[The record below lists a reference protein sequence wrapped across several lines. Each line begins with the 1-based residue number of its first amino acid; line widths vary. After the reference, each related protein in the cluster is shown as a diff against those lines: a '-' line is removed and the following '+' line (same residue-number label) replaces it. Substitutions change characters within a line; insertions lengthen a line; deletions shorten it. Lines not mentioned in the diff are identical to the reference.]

1 MSFFQPTAANAGRRT
16 QQCTAATTS
25 KTDSDYRHLLSPS
38 AAPSRA
44 ESIRSFAVETERGDD
59 DDAITPAPPRG
70 APPPRPRSH
79 SEPNVKRPYR
89 GYASEDDYI
98 KAFTE
103 FLREKQYFESD
114 QQLTGFY
121 GKDTLDDIAKR
132 GGHGPF
138 SKSKADRK
146 RDKERRRKEAM
157 GATLEDVTEAEE
169 ERAHTVE
176 DVDGTIPSASGG
188 SGGPP
193 KGLRRMSK
201 GLGRVFTR
209 RGTVA

>member
-1 MSFFQPTAANAGRRT
+1 MSFFQPTSADTTRKA
-16 QQCTAATTS
+16 QQRSPSTS
-25 KTDSDYRHLLSPS
+25 SKQDSDYRHLLAPS

-44 ESIRSFAVETERGDD
+44 ESIRSFAVETERGEDD
-59 DDAITPAPPRG
+59 VDAITALPPRG
-70 APPPRPRSH
+70 AAAKPRSQ
-79 SEPNVKRPYR
+79 SEPNVQRPFR
-89 GYASEDDYI
+89 GYASEDEYI

-121 GKDTLDDIAKR
+121 GKDTLDDYIKR
-132 GGHGPF
+132 GGNGPF
-138 SKSKADRK
+138 AKSKAERK

-169 ERAHTVE
+169 ERARTTE
-176 DVDGTIPSASGG
+176 DVDATIPSNTGDSREA
-188 SGGPP
+188 PR
-193 KGLRRMSK
+193 GLRRMSK